1 MTSGKAK
8 TYNHQIVREL
18 SPLQNICFY
27 VGAVLMLVGL
37 ILFIMYPMA
46 GMYVYGIGTLM
57 FTLMQVQAE
66 YLGRELTLLRLR
78 RQQLLACCFFVLTL
92 VAMSMQVHG
101 WGPFRRQEWVVALA
115 IGCVLELYTSFRI
128 PQELKKE

>member
-1 MTSGKAK
+1 M
-8 TYNHQIVREL
+8 REL

-37 ILFIMYPMA
+37 IIFIMYPMA
-46 GMYVYGIGTLM
+46 GMYVYGM
-57 FTLMQVQAE
+57 QAE